1 VRKNVGI
8 ILLGLSGFLL
18 LVGFMAVVWA
28 PSKAE
33 KTPLDVDTTT
43 RLEGQAS
50 RLNTSTGEL
59 EDNPVKA
66 TSVTRVDS
74 NASDDETGVFVQT
87 SCLVVDDGNTPD
99 CVEGNDPRLI
109 IASADVFATD
119 RVTGLA
125 VNDPKYLP
133 ADAMPHE
140 GVVNK
145 FPFDTETKTYPY
157 WDGTVGAAVD
167 AEYDST
173 VTIDGVKT
181 YKFVVTVEDAEIEV
195 AAGVPGTYDN
205 VKEMFVEPR
214 TGAIIDQNEDR
225 QMYLDDGTT
234 ALDLQLA
241 FTDDQVAQFADD
253 AKDNIGQL
261 DLLTRTVP
269 IIGFVGG
276 GLALIAGL
284 LLALRGGSTA
294 PPAPS
299 KKREP
304 VDVA

>member
-28 PSKAE
+28 PSKAM

-43 RLEGQAS
+43 HLEGQAS
-50 RLNTSTGEL
+50 KLNTSTGEL
-59 EDNPVKA
+59 EDNPVRA

-87 SCLVVDDGNTPD
+87 SCLVVDDGSTPD

-109 IASADVFATD
+109 TASADVFATD

-133 ADAMPHE
+133 ADATPHE

-181 YKFVVTVEDAEIEV
+181 YRFVVTVEDAEIEV

-214 TGAIIDQNEDR
+214 TGAIIHQSEDR

-234 ALDLQLA
+234 VLDLQLA

-299 KKREP
+299 KRREP
-304 VDVA
+304 VEVA